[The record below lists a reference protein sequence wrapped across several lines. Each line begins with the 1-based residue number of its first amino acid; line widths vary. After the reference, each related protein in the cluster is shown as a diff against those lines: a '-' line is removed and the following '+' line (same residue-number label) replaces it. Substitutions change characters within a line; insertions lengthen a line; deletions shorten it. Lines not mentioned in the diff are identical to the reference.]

1 MVKKTLTVDVP
12 FAVGGSRHCSGTHTW
27 TLNTCAIHDVNPLIL
42 SQQVAIP
49 SSLSETD
56 TSHLL
61 LLGVQSN
68 SLKRSLFSLS
78 LSDSAV
84 DYGSVC
90 SLPVCLSAPAARG
103 CSAPNVSLLCH
114 FTPHPSQLL
123 RQTQG
128 VGRVAMC
135 VWKCFNSHAQ
145 FLPQGYFN
153 SLKTCIYVLGW
164 CCIT

>member
-1 MVKKTLTVDVP
+1 MMKKTLTVDVP

-42 SQQVAIP
+42 SQQVTIP

-61 LLGVQSN
+61 LLCVQSN
-68 SLKRSLFSLS
+68 SLKRFLIFLS

-84 DYGSVC
+84 DCGSVC

-153 SLKTCIYVLGW
+153 SLKTCI
-164 CCIT
+164 